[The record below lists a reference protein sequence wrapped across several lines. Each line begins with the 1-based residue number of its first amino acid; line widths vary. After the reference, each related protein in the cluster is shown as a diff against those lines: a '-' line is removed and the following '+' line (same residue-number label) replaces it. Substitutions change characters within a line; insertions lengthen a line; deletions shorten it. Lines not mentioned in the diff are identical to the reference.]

1 MEDLVLNFSNHL
13 DKMISKNLGNQI
25 KILLNEK
32 KYENENDYSNLE
44 INVKNTI
51 KNYLENCNE
60 NDLYEISKNIFNAFV
75 DKDDENIIKAVK
87 FLIKTYS
94 FYLEMNLRKKLNQW
108 RFNIIDDNNDNNKN
122 NFKKKRNNSKNK
134 NKNDKNNNNKINVF
148 DKLYKDSYKKNN
160 KK

>member
-13 DKMISKNLGNQI
+13 NKMISNNLGNQI

-32 KYENENDYSNLE
+32 KYENENDYANLE
-44 INVKNTI
+44 NNVKNTI

-60 NDLYEISKNIFNAFV
+60 NDLYEISKNIFNSFV

-94 FYLEMNLRKKLNQW
+94 FYSEMNLRKKLNQW
-108 RFNIIDDNNDNNKN
+108 RFNIIDDDDNNNNFKNKKRSNSKKNNKN
-122 NFKKKRNNSKNK
+122 EI
-134 NKNDKNNNNKINVF
+134 KNNNNNVF
-148 DKLYKDSYKKNN
+148 EKLYKDSYKKNN
-160 KK
+160 KKK

>member
-13 DKMISKNLGNQI
+13 NKMISNNLGNQI

-32 KYENENDYSNLE
+32 KYENENDYANLE
-44 INVKNTI
+44 NNVKNTI

-60 NDLYEISKNIFNAFV
+60 NDLYEISKNIFNSFV

-94 FYLEMNLRKKLNQW
+94 FYSEMNLRKKLNQW
-108 RFNIIDDNNDNNKN
+108 RFNIIDDGNN
-122 NFKKKRNNSKNK
+122 NFKNKKRSNSKNK
-134 NKNDKNNNNKINVF
+134 NEIKKNNNNVF
-148 DKLYKDSYKKNN
+148 EKLYKDSYKKNN
-160 KK
+160 KKK

>member
-13 DKMISKNLGNQI
+13 NKMISNNLGNQI

-32 KYENENDYSNLE
+32 KYENENDYANLE
-44 INVKNTI
+44 NNVKNTI

-60 NDLYEISKNIFNAFV
+60 NDLYEISKNIFNSFV

-94 FYLEMNLRKKLNQW
+94 FYSEMNLRKKLNQW
-108 RFNIIDDNNDNNKN
+108 RFNIIDDDNN
-122 NFKKKRNNSKNK
+122 NFKNKKRSNSKNK
-134 NKNDKNNNNKINVF
+134 NEIKKNNNNVF
-148 DKLYKDSYKKNN
+148 EKLYKDSYKKNN
-160 KK
+160 KKK

>member
-13 DKMISKNLGNQI
+13 SKMISKNLGNQI

-44 INVKNTI
+44 INVKNII

-108 RFNIIDDNNDNNKN
+108 RFNIIDDDNN
-122 NFKKKRNNSKNK
+122 NFKNKKRSNSKNK
-134 NKNDKNNNNKINVF
+134 NEIKNNNNNVF
-148 DKLYKDSYKKNN
+148 EKLYKDSYKKNN
-160 KK
+160 KKK